1 MVDCFDVDTNS
12 LYVLL
17 LNEIFISIL
26 WKCLEY
32 QDDWFWFRY
41 SYIWSN
47 ELLYNGTSTYIQNCN
62 MFSVGISYYLNS
74 TYEFLMKENVIYN
87 QSENQVFV
95 KTNGDQIYIICNS
108 EEQQDTVVK
117 KMTTDNCLLESYE
130 VWEDEKVILTFRVL
144 DNYEVKEELN

>member
-1 MVDCFDVDTNS
+1 
-12 LYVLL
+12 
-17 LNEIFISIL
+17 
-26 WKCLEY
+26 
-32 QDDWFWFRY
+32 
-41 SYIWSN
+41 
-47 ELLYNGTSTYIQNCN
+47 
-62 MFSVGISYYLNS
+62 MFSVGISYYINS